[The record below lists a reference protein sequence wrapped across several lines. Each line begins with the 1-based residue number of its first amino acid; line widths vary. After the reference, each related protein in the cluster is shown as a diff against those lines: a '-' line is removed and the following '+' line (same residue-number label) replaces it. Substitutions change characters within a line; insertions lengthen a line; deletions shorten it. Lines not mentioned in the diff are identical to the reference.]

1 VNLVRRALF
10 VWVPVLGVIVA
21 LAHNRPHIQSLVG
34 TGKWEGFVPAN
45 EAGLGLR
52 PPAALGIWVLTQ
64 DETLLGS
71 TVFHLAW
78 LTRYGPRPGTN
89 RWLHLKPQCRS
100 YVEFI
105 KNLISSRNR
114 NIS

>member
-71 TVFHLAW
+71 TVFHW
-78 LTRYGPRPGTN
+78 LGSQGMAHGLVLTGG
-89 RWLHLKPQCRS
+89 S
-100 YVEFI
+100 I
-105 KNLISSRNR
+105 SNLNADHMW
-114 NIS
+114 NL